1 MISLAAGLVTT
12 AVSLTIVHAV
22 RRRLVPARGCSRRVQ
37 HLISPLLSVPH
48 AAAAFG
54 LAFLIAPSGMIARML
69 SPELTG
75 WERPPDLLIVNDPM
89 GFSMMAGL
97 IVKEI
102 PFLLLIT
109 LAALPQADLAR
120 SRSLAASLGYGRIA
134 GFLLGAW
141 PPIYR
146 QIRLAVFAVLAFST
160 SVVDVAAILGPTS
173 AGAAG
178 GAADRMDER
187 PGPVDALPGV
197 GRRAAA
203 TRRHRRG
210 AADLDRRR
218 ARIGMAARQC
228 RDRRQAVSP

>member
-1 MISLAAGLVTT
+1 M
-12 AVSLTIVHAV
+12 
-22 RRRLVPARGCSRRVQ
+22 PAPACSDAIQ

-89 GFSMMAGL
+89 GLAMTIGL

-109 LAALPQADLAR
+109 LAALPQVDLAR
-120 SRSLAASLGYGRIA
+120 SRLLAASLGYGRIA
-134 GFLLGAW
+134 GFVFGPW

-160 SVVDVAAILGPTS
+160 SVVDVAAILGPTTP
-173 AGAAG
+173 APLAVRLTAV
-178 GAADRMDER
+178 DER
-187 PGPVDALPGV
+187 PRTVDAIPGV
-197 GRRAAA
+197 RRCAAA
-203 TRRHRRG
+203 TRPSPLRR
-210 AADLDRRR
+210 
-218 ARIGMAARQC
+218 C
-228 RDRRQAVSP
+228 